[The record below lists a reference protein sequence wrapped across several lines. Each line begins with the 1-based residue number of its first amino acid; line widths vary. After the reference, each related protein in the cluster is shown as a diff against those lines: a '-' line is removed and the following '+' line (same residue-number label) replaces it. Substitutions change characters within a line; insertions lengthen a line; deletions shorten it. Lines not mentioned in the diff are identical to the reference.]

1 MIGDRLLLRFLTVEL
16 NNEVPKANAATE
28 SPPAAMAMGAFHI
41 LVRALACS
49 PPNGMML
56 QVIP

>member
-1 MIGDRLLLRFLTVEL
+1 MIGDKLLLRFLMVEL
-16 NNEVPKANAATE
+16 NNEIPKANATTE
-28 SPPAAMAMGAFHI
+28 SPPAAMAMGAVHK

-49 PPNGMML
+49 PPSGMML